1 MHPFAATLLAL
12 TILAGTGLAW
22 FGNRLERAAMLAI
35 AIYLVATPFAA
46 IIQFDSWRSGL
57 LILEVILFLVFWAAA
72 EASNRWWL
80 TAAAGF
86 QLISVISFAMPLLL
100 SDMLVLTG
108 ILMRLGAWCLVVIAM
123 GFGVFETRL
132 HRRTAV
138 LAQA

>member
-12 TILAGTGLAW
+12 TIVAGAGLLW
-22 FGNRLERAAMLAI
+22 FGNRLERATMLAI
-35 AIYLVATPFAA
+35 GVYLVVTPFAA
-46 IIQFDSWRSGL
+46 IIQFDTWRIGVFA
-57 LILEVILFLVFWAAA
+57 LEAVLFLIFWAAA
-72 EASNRWWL
+72 EAANRWWL

-108 ILMRLGAWCLVVIAM
+108 ILMRLGAWGLVIAAM

-132 HRRTAV
+132 HRQAR
-138 LAQA
+138 LA